1 MSHPTSPYA
10 ELLRRSRDIIASHQ
24 APTGAYPACEEFSA
38 YRGYSWFR
46 DGAFI
51 ADAMSRVGE
60 VDSSDRFH
68 DWCTGVLRANADK
81 VAGLIESAR
90 AGERPEVGD
99 MLPTRF
105 TFDGEPG
112 SDPWWDFQLDG
123 YGTWLWALHGHAARH
138 AVDLERWS
146 DGIRVAVDYLAEFW
160 NAPCYDWWEEHVEH
174 RHGSTLGAIYAG
186 LDAAATSPVLDS
198 GRREVARTTADV
210 VRDTLLTEG
219 VTEDGHLRKWMGS
232 DAVDGSLS
240 ACVVPFGVV
249 APGDPVAEA
258 TLAAVERD
266 LCFDGGVHRFTAD
279 VFFGGGQWPLLTCL
293 LGWNHLAAGRRERAE
308 ELLAWAAAQADADLR
323 LPEQARHHLL
333 HPEHRQEWLD
343 RWGPV
348 AQPLLWSHAMVLTL
362 AHELGHTTEE
372 VAR

>member
-10 ELLRRSRDIIASHQ
+10 ELLRRSRDIIVSHQ
-24 APTGAYPACEEFSA
+24 APSGAYPACEEFSA

-46 DGAFI
+46 DGSFI

-60 VDSSDRFH
+60 AGSADRFH
-68 DWCTGVLRANADK
+68 AWCVGVLRENEAK
-81 VAGLIESAR
+81 VHDLIATFR
-90 AGERPEVGD
+90 AGETPEPGA

-105 TFDGEPG
+105 TFDGQPG

-123 YGTWLWALHGHAARH
+123 YGTWLWAVHAHAARH
-138 AVDLERWS
+138 DASLEPWA
-146 DGIRVAVDYLAEFW
+146 DGVRVAVDYLVEFW
-160 NAPCYDWWEEHVEH
+160 DLSCYDWWEEHVEH
-174 RHGSTLGAIYAG
+174 RHGSTLGAIFAG
-186 LDAAATSPVLDS
+186 LDAAATSSALNDERRVAARQAADAIRATLLDE
-198 GRREVARTTADV
+198 GTTA
-210 VRDTLLTEG
+210 
-219 VTEDGHLRKWMGS
+219 DGHLRKWMGS
-232 DAVDGSLS
+232 DAVDGSLT

-249 APGDPVAEA
+249 APGSPVAEA
-258 TLAAVERD
+258 TLAAVEEQITV
-266 LCFDGGVHRFTAD
+266 DGGVHRFAAD
-279 VFFGGGQWPLLTCL
+279 VFFGGGQWPLLSCL
-293 LGWNHLAAGRRERAE
+293 LGWNHLAAGRRDRAE
-308 ELLAWAAAQADADLR
+308 ELLSWAAAQADADLQ
-323 LPEQARHHLL
+323 LPEQVPHDLL